1 MSKVA
6 VKIYGHNYTI
16 TGDRPDEEILRIAS
30 RVDEQMNQI
39 GMASN
44 YNSTNEIAV
53 LAALNLSEA
62 CLEAEKE
69 VEKLSGELKKAEAD
83 KNYYMDLLEKSK
95 ETASQEQD
103 SSAKLQDEIKKLQD
117 KVDEYETNF
126 FDIQMQN
133 IKLKNELS
141 RLKGEI

>member
-1 MSKVA
+1 MNKVA
-6 VKIYGHNYTI
+6 VRIYGHNYTI
-16 TGDRPDEEILRIAS
+16 TGDRPEDEILKIAS
-30 RVDEQMNQI
+30 RVDEQMNEI

-44 YNSTNEIAV
+44 YNSSNEIAV

-62 CLEAEKE
+62 CLDGEKE
-69 VEKLSGELKKAEAD
+69 IQKLSDEIKKAEAD

-95 ETASQEQD
+95 ESASQEQD
-103 SSAKLQDEIKKLQD
+103 SSAKLQEEIKKLQE